1 LSDFDTSGLRQL
13 DQDLGKVEAQS
24 LPQARKVVARGSV
37 QIKKGAQQRIAGHP
51 HAPAYPRS
59 IGYDQYETPGWLRS
73 QIGPDKLKRQGA
85 LGNIL
90 ELGTTNN
97 APLPHLG
104 PAADEEAPKF
114 ERAVGD
120 LGVSL
125 LEDNL

>member
-1 LSDFDTSGLRQL
+1 MSEFDTSQLRAL
-13 DQDLGKVEAQS
+13 ERDLGKVEADS
-24 LPQARKVVARGSV
+24 LPQARKVVSRGSV
-37 QIKKGAQQRIAGHP
+37 QIKKGAQRRIQGHP

-59 IGYDQYETPGWLRS
+59 IGYDEYSTPGWLRS

-90 ELGTTNN
+90 EFGTVNN
-97 APLPHLG
+97 APIPHLG

-114 ERAVGD
+114 DRAVAD